1 MAENKQKL
9 ASWEIAQAE
18 YESAMEE
25 YRHYTNLRR
34 QDMTFVTTAQ
44 LAVLTIIGTRLV
56 NLGLAD
62 FLLSLIAFFL
72 LLLGINSERRL
83 GAYLVGYKNRASD
96 IEEVYGMKLMQ
107 YGAREVKKRRF
118 QISNRIIFPVYYF
131 IFLLAWIVVWIIN
144 LV

>member
-1 MAENKQKL
+1 MAENKQKI

-72 LLLGINSERRL
+72 LLLGINHAEAWERR
-83 GAYLVGYKNRASD
+83 VGDHPIFIQD
-96 IEEVYGMKLMQ
+96 ILAVG
-107 YGAREVKKRRF
+107 
-118 QISNRIIFPVYYF
+118 ISEPE
-131 IFLLAWIVVWIIN
+131 
-144 LV
+144 